1 MSGDALRPLEFW
13 GSSLNDL
20 REFPDAV
27 RQDAGYQLHLVQQ
40 GKEPDDWKPMKT
52 IGSGVREI
60 RVRDATGAFRI
71 IYVVKFGDAV
81 IVLHCF
87 EKRGRKTGGPDVEL
101 AKKRYTEVAREYG
114 K

>member
-1 MSGDALRPLEFW
+1 MSDGGLRPLEFW
-13 GSSLNDL
+13 ASSLDDL

-27 RQDAGYQLHLVQQ
+27 RQDAGYQLHLVQA
-40 GKEPDDWKPMKT
+40 GKEPSDWKPMKS

-60 RVRDATGAFRI
+60 RVWDATGAFRI

-87 EKRGRKTGGPDVEL
+87 EKRGQKTSGPDLEL
-101 AKKRYTEVAREYG
+101 AKKRYQEVAREYG